1 MKILARFIFVLIVIL
16 ILSIGTIPEII
27 FQIGKYIFTGIY
39 HTDRPIVI
47 ICIEKVYK
55 AFDEII

>member
-1 MKILARFIFVLIVIL
+1 MLIVIL